1 MKLDLHVHCM
11 KVDLHVHCMKVDLH
25 VHCVKLDLHVHC
37 VKLDLHVHCMKLP
50 HSTANTCMHCLLR
63 IQPCS
68 YQYIVCMVCACTCM
82 QSCIGTVLL
91 HYVHIELYM
100 SYIRDCSCM
109 YSCM

>member
-1 MKLDLHVHCM
+1 M
-11 KVDLHVHCMKVDLH
+11 
-25 VHCVKLDLHVHC
+25 
-37 VKLDLHVHCMKLP
+37 KLDLHVHCMKLP
-50 HSTANTCMHCLLR
+50 HSTASTCMHNLLR

-100 SYIRDCSCM
+100 SYIRDCSSCM
-109 YSCM
+109 YVCYFLFSLLFHVLFTVELSQTPLQ